1 MIDFKDRKDLL
12 FVFIIGTLI
21 IIGLFIFSLIIIW
34 NPTKND
40 EYIVGK
46 ISTDNININDEYKAY
61 QYVKRLSTMFKND
74 EYEKI
79 YSLIAKDYI
88 VYNNFTLDKLKE
100 KIADSGLKSQNINLQ
115 SVNSTSYKGYSTVL
129 LLSVVGDESGKSA
142 RLVIREKSPRQFEL
156 AFDDLIFYEV
166 SSYEKTLD
174 NIKLNILSIRYESNY
189 VYYLLNITNKAQN
202 TIVLKYD
209 SNDSYFILNY
219 NSGSLTGEDKIFGNS
234 VEIAPGQTKD
244 YSLAF
249 NINTINPNYITGL
262 TLKNVKMTESR
273 VVDLFYE
280 F

>member
-1 MIDFKDRKDLL
+1 MIDFKNRKDLMFI
-12 FVFIIGTLI
+12 FVIGTLI

-34 NPTKND
+34 NPSKTD
-40 EYIVGK
+40 EFIVGK
-46 ISTDNININDEYKAY
+46 ISTDNMNINDEYKAY

-88 VYNNFTLDKLKE
+88 IYNNFTLDKLKE
-100 KIADSGLKSQNINLQ
+100 KITASGLNSQSINLQ
-115 SVNSTSYKGYSTVL
+115 SVGSTSYKGYSTVL

-156 AFDDLIFYEV
+156 AFDDLIFYEI

-189 VYYLLNITNKAQN
+189 AYYLLNITNHAQN
-202 TIVLKYD
+202 TIVLRYD
-209 SNDSYFILNY
+209 TNDSYFILNY
-219 NSGSLTGEDKIFGNS
+219 SSGSLTEENKIFGNS
-234 VEIAPGQTKD
+234 VEIAPGQTKE